1 MRDPSRIS
9 LTQRVSGH
17 RQGRYDPRVIRFL
30 LPLAALLL
38 ATVTALPASA
48 QIGPATHGACFLVRN
63 MAPFSLA
70 GRVVMK
76 SRERYTFVLQ
86 KGQSRRACLEGEMH
100 PGDKVELVITVFA
113 IPLFVCYTQV
123 DQPIELYAA
132 RQEEGYKY
140 YANCR

>member
-1 MRDPSRIS
+1 LHVTSRTG
-9 LTQRVSGH
+9 LHQGVRRH
-17 RQGRYDPRVIRFL
+17 PQGRYDPLVIRL
-30 LPLAALLL
+30 LLFFPLAALLL
-38 ATVTALPASA
+38 ATTLPASA

-76 SRERYTFVLQ
+76 SRQRYTFVLQ

-123 DQPIELYAA
+123 DQPIHLYAA
-132 RQEEGYKY
+132 RQTEGYKY
-140 YANCR
+140 YADCR

>member
-1 MRDPSRIS
+1 MTR
-9 LTQRVSGH
+9 
-17 RQGRYDPRVIRFL
+17 
-30 LPLAALLL
+30 ALLL
-38 ATVTALPASA
+38 IGSLLLAIFAATPAEA
-48 QIGPATHGACFLVRN
+48 QIGPATRGACFLVRN
-63 MAPFSLA
+63 MAGFSLA

-113 IPLFVCYTQV
+113 IPLFVCYTKV
-123 DQPIELYAA
+123 DQPIQLYAA

-140 YANCR
+140 YADCR

>member
-1 MRDPSRIS
+1 MRP
-9 LTQRVSGH
+9 
-17 RQGRYDPRVIRFL
+17 L
-30 LPLAALLL
+30 LLLVLLL
-38 ATVTALPASA
+38 AVCAAAAPASA
-48 QIGPATHGACFLVRN
+48 QIGPATHGACFLIRN
-63 MAPFSLA
+63 MAPFGLS

-76 SRERYTFVLQ
+76 SRQRYTFVLQ

-123 DQPIELYAA
+123 DQPIQLFAA
-132 RQEEGYKY
+132 RQAEGYKY

>member
-1 MRDPSRIS
+1 M
-9 LTQRVSGH
+9 
-17 RQGRYDPRVIRFL
+17 IRLL
-30 LPLAALLL
+30 LPLAALIQV
-38 ATVTALPASA
+38 AATALPASA

-76 SRERYTFVLQ
+76 SRQRYTFVLQ

>member
-1 MRDPSRIS
+1 MTR
-9 LTQRVSGH
+9 T
-17 RQGRYDPRVIRFL
+17 L
-30 LPLAALLL
+30 LLIASLLL
-38 ATVTALPASA
+38 ATGLSFPAEA
-48 QIGPATHGACFLVRN
+48 QIGPATRGACFLVRN
-63 MAPFSLA
+63 MAPFGLS

-113 IPLFVCYTQV
+113 IPLFVCYTKV
-123 DQPIELYAA
+123 DQPIQLYAV

-140 YANCR
+140 YADCR

>member
-1 MRDPSRIS
+1 MTRA
-9 LTQRVSGH
+9 
-17 RQGRYDPRVIRFL
+17 L
-30 LPLAALLL
+30 LLIGSLLL
-38 ATVTALPASA
+38 ATFTAFPAEA
-48 QIGPATHGACFLVRN
+48 QIGPATRGACFLVRN
-63 MAPFSLA
+63 MAGFSLA

-113 IPLFVCYTQV
+113 IPLFVCYTKV
-123 DQPIELYAA
+123 DQPIQLYAV

-140 YANCR
+140 YADCR